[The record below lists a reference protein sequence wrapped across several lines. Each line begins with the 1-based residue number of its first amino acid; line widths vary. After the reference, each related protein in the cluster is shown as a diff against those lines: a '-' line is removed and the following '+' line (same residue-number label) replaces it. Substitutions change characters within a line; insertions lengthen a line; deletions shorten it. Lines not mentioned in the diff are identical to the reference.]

1 MPHALKPL
9 LTIAAAICFLH
20 NAYSQTDTSG
30 TDLNLGRIKLK
41 KDFTQSITI
50 KGEQLEKM
58 PFTSIEEALNA
69 WLYGYYTRKGNIMFI
84 VDGNL
89 LNDVNAYSIYDIEEI
104 TFIQNA
110 LTQINGA
117 GRQQQLIL
125 IKTRKGEADKQG
137 LSINGQA
144 SLIRLGKKDYAAS
157 GVYQQY
163 HVAAYKNSNHIQYG
177 LSANYVHDVIPYKSD
192 NGYKINTQ
200 PNIDR
205 FRLNAWLTARLG
217 TAHELYV
224 RLNAVPQGREEEALS
239 IIPVVLPETGTDR
252 EQSKSDN
259 WAISPSA
266 GLRSTLFKGFTN
278 DLSVAYL
285 ASNDKTDAKR
295 EVIQGS
301 LGTQT
306 SQQNVSYKRQQVLI
320 TEHIS
325 YQVKFNDWALEPSLN
340 FQFRYMKYDFS
351 NRIHV
356 TYTNPLQEIY
366 DESLV
371 NNEYR
376 TYLLTPSVNLYYK
389 NVLNVQ
395 GGVMT
400 NVSPRMNKGIKKTFP
415 FITASANLIPADGD
429 KPVSVQVFASYA
441 QTGNVGDYMRQTP
454 DFITPFGYSSAT
466 INGIVFYRIP
476 STDSTWWN
484 WQAGLQLGLLNKR
497 IMVSYN
503 FERRDF
509 TAEVL
514 APAPMSGGS
523 NDYVLYLPN
532 INSSTHHFSINATV
546 LDKATFHWTSGVTA
560 TSIKNKTKEEFPFYN
575 QQFTIG
581 DFNTSKASWTGGW
594 INRFNWQEFT
604 AGLDL
609 VYYFIKEQPPY
620 IRSKINALS
629 LQSIYAGY
637 KIRTK
642 RIKSLEVYA
651 NGRGLI
657 QHNQYSL
664 SGPRKY
670 YGMGFKARL

>member
-30 TDLNLGRIKLK
+30 TDLNLGRVKLK

-58 PFTSIEEALNA
+58 PFTSLEETLNA
-69 WLYGYYTRKGNIMFI
+69 WMYGYFTRKGNILFI
-84 VDGNL
+84 VDGL
-89 LNDVNAYSIYDIEEI
+89 LINDVNAYSIYDIEEV
-104 TFIQNA
+104 TLVQNA

-117 GRQQQLIL
+117 DRQQQLIV
-125 IKTRKGEADKQG
+125 IKTKRGGTAKQG
-137 LSINGQA
+137 LTVAGQA
-144 SLIRLGKKDYAAS
+144 SLISLGKKDNAAT
-157 GVYQQY
+157 GVYHQY
-163 HVAAYKNSNHIQYG
+163 HVAVYKNSDRIQYG
-177 LSANYVHDVIPYKSD
+177 LSANYMHDVIPYKSD
-192 NGYKINTQ
+192 NRYKINTQ

-205 FRLNAWLTARLG
+205 FRLNAWFTAQLG
-217 TAHELYV
+217 IAHKLYV
-224 RLNAVPQGREEEALS
+224 RLNAVPQVNEEETLS

-285 ASNDKTDAKR
+285 ASNDKTEAKR

-325 YQVKFNDWALEPSLN
+325 YRTTFNDWTLEPSLN

-351 NRIHV
+351 NRI
-356 TYTNPLQEIY
+356 QIY
-366 DESLV
+366 REPQQYSFEENLF

-376 TYLLTPSVNLYYK
+376 TYLLTTSVNLFYK
-389 NVLNVQ
+389 NVLNIQ
-395 GGVMT
+395 GGAMT
-400 NVSPRMNKGIKKTFP
+400 NISPKMDKGTKKVYP
-415 FITASANLIPADGD
+415 FITASANLIPVDGH

-466 INGIVFYRIP
+466 INGIVYYRIP

-484 WQAGLQLGLLNKR
+484 WQAGLQFGLLNKR
-497 IMVSYN
+497 IIVSYN

-514 APAPMSGGS
+514 APTPMSGGS

-560 TSIKNKTKEEFPFYN
+560 TSIKNKTKEEFTFYN

-581 DFNTSKASWTGGW
+581 DFNTAKASWTGGW

-642 RIKSLEVYA
+642 RVKSLEVYV

-670 YGMGFKARL
+670 YGLGFKANI